1 MKTANGYQIHNIG
14 GDFVIHF
21 LALVEA
27 DHEKDGLNAIS
38 FAYSKAQAIAKPF
51 GGRKFH
57 NKRFGGG
64 IVFTS
69 EKKLN
74 DCIASVAKN

>member
-1 MKTANGYQIHNIG
+1 MKTSNGYQIHNIG
-14 GDFVIHF
+14 GDYVIHF
-21 LALVEA
+21 LALIEA
-27 DHEKDGLNAIS
+27 NHERDGMNAITI
-38 FAYSKAQAIAKPF
+38 AYKNAQAIAKPF

-64 IVFTS
+64 IAFLS

-74 DCIASVAKN
+74 DCINSLPK